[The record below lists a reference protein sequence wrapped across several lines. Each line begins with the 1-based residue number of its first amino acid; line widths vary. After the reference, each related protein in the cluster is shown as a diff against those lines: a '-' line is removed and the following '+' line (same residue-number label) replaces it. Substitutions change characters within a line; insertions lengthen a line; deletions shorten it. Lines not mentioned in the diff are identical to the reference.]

1 MQRSAVEIYDHGLPL
16 ALTFRGVLQVN
27 VKLLCRP
34 EVVLTSLHILPECGC
49 ENLEPDLGS

>member
-34 EVVLTSLHILPECGC
+34 EVVLTSLHMLPVDFIFCQNAGARI
-49 ENLEPDLGS
+49 